1 MNDLRKEIE
10 HQFKIHG
17 LIPENEQKDAENS
30 NGEEQTVIIAEETAD
45 TGEPAE
51 KVTVV
56 IAPKGYSEKFA
67 SDFKNLPEEW
77 QVFLSEREANNEA
90 KINDY
95 TAKLQNYLSLEELYE
110 KNRQRLH
117 YLGIEKMQD
126 WLEGLAWLD
135 KQIEDEPA
143 KTLQALAVI
152 YGVKAVFPQLKRNEA
167 EPEVVERLCQL
178 EHKYRD
184 LTDYLQEQKTQNL
197 IDSIRM
203 FGRQTDRDGNLL
215 HPYFDEVQ
223 QQVFALLDRGLA
235 ADINQAY
242 ENALW
247 LNPSVRAHLVQK
259 EISAQAL
266 EAEKAKKAAF
276 APKGKAEKTERPL
289 TLREEI
295 AKNMAAFM
303 D

>member
-10 HQFKIHG
+10 RQFKIHG
-17 LIPENEQKDAENS
+17 LAPDDEHQDVVNPD
-30 NGEEQTVIIAEETAD
+30 GEEAVVIKEETAD
-45 TGEPAE
+45 TGEPVE

-77 QVFLSEREANNEA
+77 QVFLSEREADNEA
-90 KINDY
+90 KISDY
-95 TAKLQNYLSLEELYE
+95 DARLQNYLSLEELYE
-110 KNRQRLH
+110 NNRQRLH
-117 YLGIEKMQD
+117 NLGIEKMQD
-126 WLEGLAWLD
+126 WLAGLAWLD

-143 KTLQALAVI
+143 KTLQALAII
-152 YGVKAVFPQLKRNEA
+152 YGVKAVFPQLKSTQV
-167 EPEVVERLCQL
+167 EPEVVARLCLL

-184 LTDYLQEQKTQNL
+184 LTEYLQEQKTQNL
-197 IDSIRM
+197 VDAIRM

-235 ADINQAY
+235 TDINQAY

-247 LNPSVRAHLVQK
+247 LNPAVRTQLVQK
-259 EISAQAL
+259 EINAQAA

-276 APKGKAEKTERPL
+276 APKGKAEKSERPL

>member
-17 LIPENEQKDAENS
+17 FTPEDEHKDAENS
-30 NGEEQTVIIAEETAD
+30 NGEEQTVIVAEDNAD
-45 TGEPAE
+45 TVGPVE
-51 KVTVV
+51 KITVV
-56 IAPKGYSEKFA
+56 LAPKGYSEKFA

-77 QVFLSEREANNEA
+77 QVFLSEREADNEA

-95 TAKLQNYLSLEELYE
+95 SAKLQNYQNLEDLYE

-135 KQIEDEPA
+135 KQIDDEPA
-143 KTLQALAVI
+143 KTLQALATV
-152 YGVKAVFPQLKRNEA
+152 YGVKAVFPQLKKNEA

-178 EHKYRD
+178 EHKYHD
-184 LTDYLQEQKTQNL
+184 LTNYLQEQKTQNL
-197 IDSIRM
+197 IDSIRV
-203 FGRQTDRDGNLL
+203 FGQQTDRDGNLL

-223 QQVFALLDRGLA
+223 QQVFALLDRGIA
-235 ADINQAY
+235 TDINQAY

-247 LNPSVRAHLVQK
+247 LNPTVRVQLVQK
-259 EISAQAL
+259 EINAQAA

-276 APKGKAEKTERPL
+276 TLKGKTEKNERPL